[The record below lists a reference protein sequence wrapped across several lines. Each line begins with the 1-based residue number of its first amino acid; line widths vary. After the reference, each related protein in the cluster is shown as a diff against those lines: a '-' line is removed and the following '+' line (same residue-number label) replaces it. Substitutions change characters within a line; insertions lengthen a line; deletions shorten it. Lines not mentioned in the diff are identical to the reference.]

1 MRRHGIIQQVSNI
14 ITAARAVFM
23 SVPNTSKQVPKPG
36 IRPASAAKDHPSL
49 PMASS
54 AAGMDQELE
63 DWDTYYQ
70 MLLAG
75 RLNKYAGEFIVI
87 HQGKLIAHGAD
98 PEKLRAIAVKKL
110 GISADNLVIP
120 FVDNQECIAI
130 E

>member
-1 MRRHGIIQQVSNI
+1 
-14 ITAARAVFM
+14 M
-23 SVPNTSKQVPKPG
+23 SVPNPRKHVATPG
-36 IRPASAAKDHPSL
+36 TVPASASKDHPS
-49 PMASS
+49 PPTASS
-54 AAGMDQELE
+54 ATGMDQELE

-98 PEKLRAIAVKKL
+98 PDKLRASVAKKL
-110 GISADNLVIP
+110 GISADRLVIP
-120 FVDNQECIAI
+120 FVDNQDCIAM

>member
-1 MRRHGIIQQVSNI
+1 
-14 ITAARAVFM
+14 M
-23 SVPNTSKQVPKPG
+23 SVPNTNNKVPTPG
-36 IRPASAAKDHPSL
+36 IVPASANDHPSF

-54 AAGMDQELE
+54 TAGMDQELE

-87 HQGKLIAHGAD
+87 HQGKLIAHGPD

-110 GISADNLVIP
+110 GISADKLVIP